1 MWGSVSF
8 AQTGDAFYFGHI
20 SEPVFHYFYLK
31 KLNQYFLLL
40 PETLF
45 TQASEI
51 QRVCGL
57 KVLANAK
64 FFSEFSEI
72 VFVVKHNGG
81 KIESSSWWSIIT
93 LNWLTSSSCSFCP
106 TKRSLNRK
114 SRNKNVAD
122 YSCVDWLI
130 SLLSHCFSREE
141 WRLKDTKSTL
151 H

>member
-45 TQASEI
+45 TQASEL

-81 KIESSSWWSIIT
+81 KKKAA
-93 LNWLTSSSCSFCP
+93 LNWLTSSICLFCP

-122 YSCVDWLI
+122 YSCWLTNQFI
-130 SLLSHCFSREE
+130 KHCFSREE

>member
-45 TQASEI
+45 TQASEL

-64 FFSEFSEI
+64 FFSEYSEI
-72 VFVVKHNGG
+72 VFVVKHNG
-81 KIESSSWWSIIT
+81 K
-93 LNWLTSSSCSFCP
+93 
-106 TKRSLNRK
+106 NRK
-114 SRNKNVAD
+114 QLMMID
-122 YSCVDWLI
+122 YHLKLTDVFKLLI
-130 SLLSHCFSREE
+130 LSDQKK
-141 WRLKDTKSTL
+141 LKP
-151 H
+151 

>member
-8 AQTGDAFYFGHI
+8 AQKGDAFYFGHI

-45 TQASEI
+45 TQASEL

-64 FFSEFSEI
+64 FFSEYSEI

-81 KIESSSWWSIIT
+81 KKKAA

-122 YSCVDWLI
+122 YSCWLTNQFI
-130 SLLSHCFSREE
+130 KHCFSREE

>member
-8 AQTGDAFYFGHI
+8 AQKGDAFYFGHI

-45 TQASEI
+45 TQASEL

-81 KIESSSWWSIIT
+81 KKKAA

-122 YSCVDWLI
+122 YSCWLTNQFI
-130 SLLSHCFSREE
+130 KHCFSREE

>member
-8 AQTGDAFYFGHI
+8 AQKGDAFYFGHI

-45 TQASEI
+45 TQASEL

-81 KIESSSWWSIIT
+81 KKKAA
-93 LNWLTSSSCSFCP
+93 LNWLTSSICSFCP

-122 YSCVDWLI
+122 YSCWLTNQFI
-130 SLLSHCFSREE
+130 KHCFSREE

>member
-8 AQTGDAFYFGHI
+8 AQKGDAFYFGHI

-45 TQASEI
+45 TQASEL

-81 KIESSSWWSIIT
+81 KKKAA
-93 LNWLTSSSCSFCP
+93 LNWLTSSSCSFCS

-122 YSCVDWLI
+122 YSCWLTNQFI
-130 SLLSHCFSREE
+130 KHCFSREE

>member
-45 TQASEI
+45 TQASEL

-81 KIESSSWWSIIT
+81 KKKAA
-93 LNWLTSSSCSFCP
+93 LNWLTSSSCSFCSTNNP
-106 TKRSLNRK
+106 K
-114 SRNKNVAD
+114 
-122 YSCVDWLI
+122 
-130 SLLSHCFSREE
+130 
-141 WRLKDTKSTL
+141 LKDIQFTEMKKQKQKKNSKSSFLTSWDQQVL
-151 H
+151 SILAW

>member
-8 AQTGDAFYFGHI
+8 AQKGDAFYFGHI

-45 TQASEI
+45 TQASEL

-81 KIESSSWWSIIT
+81 KKKAA